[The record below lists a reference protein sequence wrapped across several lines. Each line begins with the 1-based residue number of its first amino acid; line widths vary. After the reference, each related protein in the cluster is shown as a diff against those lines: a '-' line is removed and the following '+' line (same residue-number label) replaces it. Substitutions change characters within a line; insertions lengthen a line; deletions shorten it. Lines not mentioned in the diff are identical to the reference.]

1 MSRGPLFYMD
11 GPLRQ
16 LLLTSHS
23 FYVEQA
29 RKRLLS
35 QFGDIEAEANKAS
48 EEWLNQASHRFN
60 PDEHDPGDFYEA
72 AHQEGIAFY
81 ELLSDMARQTRL
93 SVVAGIFH
101 EWEKQL
107 REWLVREIWHWH
119 RGDHVKA
126 KIWAAD
132 FPEIAALLAG
142 FGWDIR
148 NAGYFRTLDA
158 CRLVVNAYKHGDG
171 KSLDDLRSRFPEYL
185 PDPLDGTGLPPTDL
199 EYRDHT
205 NLSVSDEQIQSFSN
219 AIIEFW
225 QRVPESIVASQY
237 VDAPKWFEKAFLKDR
252 PDLKQAN
259 SK

>member
-1 MSRGPLFYMD
+1 MNSGPLFYMD

-35 QFGDIEAEANKAS
+35 QFGDIEAEADKAT
-48 EEWLNQASHRFN
+48 EEWLNHASHRFN

-72 AHQEGIAFY
+72 AHQEGLAFY

-93 SVVAGIFH
+93 SVVAGMFH

-107 REWLVREIWHWH
+107 REWLVHNISHWH
-119 RGDHVKA
+119 RGDNVKA
-126 KIWAAD
+126 KVWGAD
-132 FPEIAALLAG
+132 FPEVAAVLAG
-142 FGWDIR
+142 FGWDFR
-148 NAGYFRTLDA
+148 NTGYFRMLDA
-158 CRLVVNAYKHGDG
+158 CRLVVNVYKHGDG
-171 KSLDDLRSRFPEYL
+171 KSLDGLRSRFPEFL
-185 PDPLDGTGLPPTDL
+185 SDPLDGTGLPAIDID
-199 EYRDHT
+199 YRNHT
-205 NLSVSDEQIQSFSN
+205 NLSVSDEQIQSFSDS
-219 AIIEFW
+219 IVEFW
-225 QRVPESIVASQY
+225 RNVPERIVASEY
-237 VDAPKWFEKAFLKDR
+237 VDAPEWFEKAFLKDR